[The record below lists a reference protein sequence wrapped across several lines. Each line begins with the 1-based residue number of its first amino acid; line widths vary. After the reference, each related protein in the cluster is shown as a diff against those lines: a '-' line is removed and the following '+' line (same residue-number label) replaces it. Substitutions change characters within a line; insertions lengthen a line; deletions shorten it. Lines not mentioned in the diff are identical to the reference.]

1 MMAGQDR
8 DAELERS
15 TNRWIGV
22 GIGLTALF
30 ALMFPIYRWYEPAGR
45 AEARAELEASLAAQ
59 GADLYQSSCA
69 SCHGVQGQGV
79 DAPALN
85 SRQFLEAADD
95 EQISSLIAH
104 GVPGTEMSAYSLD
117 FGGFLTSEQIE
128 ALTTYL
134 RSLEADA
141 PDRPDWRFPEA
152 GAAHDEGEEADDG
165 HDEEPAITDEPTDHD
180 EEPAE
185 IEPTDHDEEP
195 TTEDGPTG
203 EEEDGAAADEPAA
216 FDAEETFANSC
227 ARCHGADLSGV
238 PDTGGDSGPAIGPTS
253 HSLTEPDE
261 HLVEVVTF
269 GRDGMPAF
277 IDELTPQEIED
288 IIAYI
293 RQIQAAG

>member
-1 MMAGQDR
+1 MAPRER
-8 DAELERS
+8 DDQLEQS
-15 TNRWIGV
+15 TTRWIAV
-22 GIGLTALF
+22 GIGLTAVF

-45 AEARAELEASLAAQ
+45 ADARAELESSLAGQ
-59 GADLYQSSCA
+59 GADIYQGSCA
-69 SCHGVQGQGV
+69 SCHGALGQGV

-95 EQISSLIAH
+95 EQIASLIAH
-104 GVPGTEMSAYSLD
+104 GIPGTEMSAYSLD

-141 PDRPDWRFPEA
+141 PDRPDWRFPDVS
-152 GAAHDEGEEADDG
+152 AAHDEGEEADDG
-165 HDEEPAITDEPTDHD
+165 HDEEPAVT
-180 EEPAE
+180 A
-185 IEPTDHDEEP
+185 EPTDHDEEP
-195 TTEDGPTG
+195 TETEPTEHDEEPPTGDEPTG

-216 FDAEETFANSC
+216 FDAEATYANSC

-238 PDTGGDSGPAIGPTS
+238 TDTGGDSGPAIGPTS

-261 HLVEVVTF
+261 HLVEAVTF

-277 IDELTPQEIED
+277 LDELTVEEID
-288 IIAYI
+288 QIVGYI
-293 RQIQAAG
+293 RQIQSAG